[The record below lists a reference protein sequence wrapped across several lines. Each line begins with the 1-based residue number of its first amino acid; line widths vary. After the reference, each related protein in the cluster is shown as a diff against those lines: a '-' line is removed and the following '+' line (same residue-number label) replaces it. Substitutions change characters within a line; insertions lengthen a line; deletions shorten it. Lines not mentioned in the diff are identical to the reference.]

1 MFCSPSPALRLP
13 FPVLRPPSSVFHL
26 PSSILATSPA
36 RLYQLGVSDDMTHSA
51 QQGYRRHRRRRLRRF
66 FRVLLAALLFTALVY
81 LTLHLFTRSGSPWS
95 PGLDVSDDSA
105 VQFK

>member
-1 MFCSPSPALRLP
+1 MVFSVHIAS
-13 FPVLRPPSSVFHL
+13 FLRP

-66 FRVLLAALLFTALVY
+66 FRVLLVALLFTALVY
-81 LTLHLFTRSGSPWS
+81 LTLHLFTRSGSPSS
-95 PGLDVSDDSA
+95 PGPDVSDDSA